1 MNERIKTLRK
11 ELLHMTQEEF
21 STKIGLSRNFI
32 AQIESG
38 TKTPSNRTISDICR
52 IFDINEDWIRYG
64 KEPKQKIFGGDE
76 FTEAAT
82 RIDKND
88 PKARQAIIDYW
99 KLSDDDKKLWWNFVD
114 RFLKKE

>member
-1 MNERIKTLRK
+1 MNERIKLLRK
-11 ELLHMTQEEF
+11 ELHMTQEEF

-32 AQIESG
+32 AQVESG
-38 TKTPSNRTISDICR
+38 AKNPSDRTISDICR
-52 IFDINEDWIRYG
+52 IFDINEEWIRYG
-64 KEPKQKIFGGDE
+64 KEPKRKIFEGDE
-76 FTEAAT
+76 FTEAVA

-114 RFLKKE
+114 KFLKKE

>member
-1 MNERIKTLRK
+1 
-11 ELLHMTQEEF
+11 MTQTEF
-21 STKIGLSRNFI
+21 ASKLTLSQNFI
-32 AQIESG
+32 AQVESG
-38 TKTPSNRTISDICR
+38 KKNPSDRTISDICR
-52 IFDINEDWIRYG
+52 IFGINEDWIRYG
-64 KEPKQKIFGGDE
+64 KEPKQKIFGGDD
-76 FTEAAT
+76 FTEAAA